1 MYMDKAAAD
10 IREFLMDIIEDPVHH
25 MVADIGS
32 GGVGQTGRIS
42 GVLDGLDHGL
52 HGKIAE
58 VRGIPIRK
66 YRLVNGLVSFVIGD
80 PASVMLMLPAPAY
93 VRTCRLPGR
102 RL

>member
-1 MYMDKAAAD
+1 
-10 IREFLMDIIEDPVHH
+10 MDIIEDPVHH

-66 YRLVNGLVSFVIGD
+66 YRLVNGLVSFVIGG
-80 PASVMLMLPAPAY
+80 SWH
-93 VRTCRLPGR
+93 R
-102 RL
+102 